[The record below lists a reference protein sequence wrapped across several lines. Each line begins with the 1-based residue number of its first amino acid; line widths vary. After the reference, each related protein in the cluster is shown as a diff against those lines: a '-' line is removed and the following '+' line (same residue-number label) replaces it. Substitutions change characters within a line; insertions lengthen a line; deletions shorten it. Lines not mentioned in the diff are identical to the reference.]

1 MCSLFLCQDIDEAAS
16 SIRTVF
22 LNKCIGQDPILP
34 PAYFAMM
41 MHTDITDVDDERNVN
56 VDY

>member
-1 MCSLFLCQDIDEAAS
+1 MDIDEAAS
-16 SIRTVF
+16 SIRTVY